1 MRIYDIVV
9 AEYSKGIELKG
20 ACTVILPTYKESAN
34 IVRMVG
40 TLRQMYPDSKVLI
53 MDDNSDDGSKELVEA
68 LDDPMV
74 RFFVREPKDR
84 GLSASIFQG
93 IAETDTEYFV
103 NMDCD
108 FQHPPSAVG
117 SICRELE
124 KGADLCIGIREERTA
139 LSPIRWIASWS
150 AHFLAVLTL
159 WLRNK
164 KRSKDVM
171 SGLFG
176 GRTDIFKEVISE
188 NSSEFEMRGFKA
200 LYDLMK
206 FAPEDLRVEEIEFEF
221 GTRQGGESKLSST
234 VILSLLR
241 QSEPFGKTLAKLAEK
256 AL

>member
-1 MRIYDIVV
+1 
-9 AEYSKGIELKG
+9 LTG
-20 ACTVILPTYKESAN
+20 ACTIILPTFRESEN

-40 TLRQMYPDSKVLI
+40 TLREMYPGHKILI
-53 MDDNSDDGSKELVEA
+53 MDDNSDDGSEELVEA
-68 LDDPMV
+68 LNDPLV
-74 RFFVREPKDR
+74 RFFVREPEDR

-93 IAETDTEYFV
+93 IMETDTEYFV

-117 SICRELE
+117 SICSELE
-124 KGADLCIGIREERTA
+124 NGADLCIGVRKERTA
-139 LSPIRWIASWS
+139 LSPIRWVASWA
-150 AHFLAVLTL
+150 AHFLAVQTL

-164 KRSKDVM
+164 KRSGDIM

-176 GRTDIFKEVISE
+176 GRTEVFKDVIHRY
-188 NSSEFEMRGFKA
+188 SSEFEMKGFKA

-206 FAPEDLRVEEIEFEF
+206 FAPESLKVEEVMFEF
-221 GTRQGGESKLSST
+221 GTRQGGESKLNSD

-256 AL
+256 VV